1 MRLIVV
7 IFSFFLFS
15 IFAYSQN
22 PFGTSI
28 SSEKIRYGE
37 EVVLKLEVKTSK
49 SKGII
54 FPEIK
59 DTLSCH
65 LEILE
70 NKRDTLFKD
79 GIYTYT
85 DSIKFS
91 AYEPGIFTVP
101 SQKVQINSK
110 EYFSPKYKLIV
121 DSMVVDS
128 TKQPLYDIYPIV
140 QEPKIFQDYVKQYW
154 VYILMA
160 FVILTVILIV
170 MVLYFIENKKKKIS
184 GDKILHPY
192 KLALNKLNK
201 LEKSDYL
208 SKGLS
213 KKYYSEMVLILK
225 EYMEQRSG
233 IGATQLFSED
243 LILYLEKNFKI
254 KEEQKNDLKNI
265 FQAADLAKFAKSKP
279 TIEET
284 IQHTQMAKKFISES
298 NTDFLMDKDDHA
310 Y

>member
-7 IFSFFLFS
+7 IFCFSLFS
-15 IFAYSQN
+15 VFVNSQN
-22 PFGTSI
+22 PLTSSI
-28 SSEKIRYGE
+28 SSKKIKYGE
-37 EVVLKLEVKTSK
+37 EVVLKLEVKASK
-49 SKGII
+49 NEAIV

-59 DTLSCH
+59 DTLSYH

-70 NKRDTLFKD
+70 NKRDTLFKE
-79 GIYTYT
+79 GIYTYI

-110 EYFSPKYKLIV
+110 EYFSPEYKLII

-160 FVILTVILIV
+160 FIMIVVILIV
-170 MVLYFIENKKKKIS
+170 MVLYFIEIKKKKIK
-184 GDKILHPY
+184 GDKILYPY

-225 EYMEQRSG
+225 EYIEQRWKV
-233 IGATQLFSED
+233 GATQLFSED

-279 TIEET
+279 TIKET
-284 IQHTQMAKKFISES
+284 VQHTQMAKKFISES